1 MNTTNLFV
9 ELIVIGVGAT
19 LWIVLLILSLFG
31 YAWVPF
37 DGLLSLPAL
46 IPILSVIYVLGI
58 VVDRLADALFE
69 QIWKEGLLARV
80 YMQANRNDQ
89 YRNDRRLLYT
99 ESDRLADLLEYGRSR
114 LRICRGW
121 VVNSVLI
128 LVAMNLFIWLRLEP
142 ALPRLQVSLG
152 GSGLLFLLILGLWL
166 SWRHLV
172 LTDYRKT
179 KDQAQF
185 LRDRNK

>member
-69 QIWKEGLLARV
+69 QIWKEGLLAKV

-142 ALPRLQVSLG
+142 ALPRLQVSLV